1 MARSAPL
8 NYVAATALAI
18 FLWVVTGIFVGNY
31 LSEEVALRAFT
42 VERFL
47 FLYRVVSAAIAG
59 IGLLSCY
66 YWFYYGG
73 REETAAD
80 LDRARRVWFGLIVGM
95 FGFAAGGMGTMVVI
109 FRTETFLL
117 MQYAIFFLVMSVH
130 TYIVFWICT
139 LLFSPRTVEFVP
151 VGK

>member
-31 LSEEVALRAFT
+31 LAEEVALRAFT

-59 IGLLSCY
+59 VGLLSCY

-80 LDRARRVWFGLIVGM
+80 LDRARRVWFGLVVGM